1 MTKGKKCAV
10 VFATDARPDDL
21 NRMGY
26 SMRALDRFMTAP
38 HDTFVLTDDKSVR
51 FEGDAT
57 VLDPVPALESVGI
70 FGSEWACSR
79 WPFAA
84 VFRLAIPLM
93 QELAGYDRVVY
104 FDTDIMAF
112 SNLDGLFTF
121 DLRDHEVVGAA
132 ETPGNRFDDRSQ
144 NIISA
149 LPPDAVSAMRSW
161 IWGGTPLSYKSYI
174 NSGVLLWH
182 PSKIAENGMDWYIQ
196 RLSWAWPKLRRGE
209 GFQFIDQDFIN
220 YMMDSAAL
228 LSDRYNA
235 LLIGSVDNAA
245 IVHHVCGTKSL
256 MIEGARKRYGSDPY
270 DPETRVVTQFQTRAT
285 SVCVS
290 DLFNHSFVISTPQDE
305 GRRNAFFNNLRDGGV
320 TTDPALLLGVRL
332 GVGRVPA
339 FGLGD
344 LDAGS
349 VRNLGCGLSHL
360 AVICAAKA
368 LDWPHVLVF
377 EDDARFAPPCDIRTL
392 ENALS
397 KVPVRSELI
406 KLGFSSP
413 QLGAEPRQLRAFP
426 NLVEF
431 DTTWGSHAYVVF
443 KGWYDTAIDILTR
456 SSITADTDVM
466 NLPLVPDR
474 LKPKASGLYHTA
486 VNVFDQR
493 PQDTS
498 PTVRGCVSRPDRSN
512 EELDETAE
520 RLSNNWPY
528 FSFGPDGVRYSV
540 GTILRDGN
548 AEEGDFYMNVFCLVR
563 VARALGLRFVGARGG
578 GKTYTIPCG
587 AFDTV
592 APFTVDAQTPRA
604 ADALAQF
611 LDGGDND
618 TNDKKETQA

>member
-10 VFATDARPDDL
+10 VFATDARPSDL
-21 NRMGY
+21 TCLGY
-26 SMRALDRFMTAP
+26 ALRSIDRHMTAP

-51 FEGDAT
+51 FEGDTT

-70 FGSEWACSR
+70 SESEWAYPH
-79 WPFAA
+79 WPFAS

-93 QELAGYDRVVY
+93 PELAGYDRVVY
-104 FDTDIMAF
+104 FDTDAMAF
-112 SNLDGLFTF
+112 SNLDGLLTL
-121 DLRDHEVVGAA
+121 DLRDYEVVGAA
-132 ETPGNRFDDRSQ
+132 ETPGNRFGDRSR
-144 NIISA
+144 NVISA
-149 LPPDAVSAMRSW
+149 LPPDAVPAMRAW
-161 IWGGTPLSYKSYI
+161 LWGDTPLSFKPYM
-174 NSGVLLWH
+174 NAGVLLWH
-182 PSKIAENGMDWYIQ
+182 PSKITDNGMDWYIR

-209 GFQFIDQDFIN
+209 GFHFIDQDFIN

-235 LLIGSVDNAA
+235 LLYGTVDDAA
-245 IVHHVCGTKSL
+245 IVHYMRDTKPL
-256 MIEGARKRYGSDPY
+256 MVEGARKRYGPDPY
-270 DPETRVVTQFQTRAT
+270 DPETKTVTQFQTRAV
-285 SVCVS
+285 SVRVS

-320 TTDPALLLGVRL
+320 TTDPALLLGVCPS
-332 GVGRVPA
+332 VGRVPA
-339 FGLGD
+339 FGLDG

-349 VRNLGCGLSHL
+349 AKVLGCGLSHL
-360 AVICAAKA
+360 AVICAAKS

-377 EDDARFAPPCDIRTL
+377 EDDARFTTSRGVQAL

-413 QLGAEPRQLRAFP
+413 QLGAEPLRLRAFP

-431 DTTWGSHAYVVF
+431 DTTWGGHAYIVF
-443 KGWYDTAIDILTR
+443 KDWYNSAIDILTH
-456 SSITADTDVM
+456 SSVTADTEVM
-466 NLPLVPDR
+466 NFPLVPDSV
-474 LKPKASGLYHTA
+474 KPKASGLYHTA
-486 VNVFDQR
+486 VNLFDQM

-498 PTVRGCVSRPDRSN
+498 PEVKGGVSRPDASA

-528 FSFGPDGVRYSV
+528 FGFGGDIRYSV
-540 GTILRDGN
+540 GTIPRDGN

-563 VARALGLRFVGARGG
+563 VARALGLRFVRAHGL
-578 GKTYTIPCG
+578 GKTYTIPAA

-592 APFTVDAQTPRA
+592 APFTVDARTPRA
-604 ADALAQF
+604 ADALAPF
-611 LDGGDND
+611 LDGND
-618 TNDKKETQA
+618 GTNEKKETQA